1 MEQIK
6 IVFISILIIIVFQ
19 GISSAQ
25 SSLDK
30 PESGAKRVQIE
41 GDKAPD
47 ITIDTKQAPEIGIVS
62 IRYKNSVTVPID
74 LSEGLNL
81 NEMGLNAEKEVAAP
95 DGYTFLEVMFKI
107 NNLEIDTLS
116 IDDIVIV
123 DPEDNQDIPTI
134 FIDAAWN
141 VSIQAF
147 MTRDSYHSSPDETIL
162 CTFVVKQKFRDKE
175 LVLSLAKYN
184 LKHVIPRAFEFDKP
198 VNFLS
203 LTTDG
208 QRDVSPSDDDSGK
221 ISDTAAEKP
230 VSQ

>member
-1 MEQIK
+1 MRQIR
-6 IVFISILIIIVFQ
+6 VVVISILIILVFQ
-19 GISSAQ
+19 GVSSAQ
-25 SSLDK
+25 SNSDK
-30 PESGAKRVQIE
+30 PESGAKQVQVE
-41 GDKAPD
+41 GDKSPD
-47 ITIDTKQAPEIGIVS
+47 KTIDAKQAPEIGIVS

-81 NEMGLNAEKEVAAP
+81 NEKGLNAEEEVTAP

-141 VSIQAF
+141 VTVQAF
-147 MTRDSYHSSPDETIL
+147 ITRDSYHSSPNETIL

-175 LVLSLAKYN
+175 LMLSLAKYN
-184 LKHVIPRAFEFDKP
+184 LKHVIPRAFEFNKP